1 MRVLVI
7 EDEAE
12 LADGIRRGLEAEGYA
27 VDVADNGIDGLWR
40 AIEHDYGAIVLD
52 LMLPGKNGLQVCTE
66 LRAAGRWT
74 PVLVLTARD
83 GELDETQSLDTGADD
98 FLAKPFSPVV
108 LAARL
113 RALLRRGAGER
124 PTELS
129 AGDLRLDPGSRRVW
143 RGDDELTLTARETSL
158 LEFLLRRKGDAVS
171 KRDVLD
177 NVWDDL
183 FEGDPN
189 IVEVYVRRLRNKI
202 DRPYGRETLTTVRG
216 SGYRLEGDDG

>member
-1 MRVLVI
+1 LVV
-7 EDEAE
+7 EDEVE

-27 VDVADNGIDGLWR
+27 VDVAHDGVDGLWR
-40 AIEHDYGAIVLD
+40 ATEHEYGAIVLD
-52 LMLPGKNGLQVCTE
+52 LMLPGRNGLEVCAE

-83 GELDETQSLDTGADD
+83 GELDEARSLDIGADD

-108 LAARL
+108 LAARI
-113 RALLRRGAGER
+113 RALLRRGAGAR
-124 PTELS
+124 PTELR

-143 RGDDELTLTARETSL
+143 RGDDELSLTSRETSL
-158 LEFLLRRKGDAVS
+158 LEFLLRRKGQAVS
-171 KRDVLD
+171 KLDVLD

-189 IVEVYVRRLRNKI
+189 IVEVYVRRLRNKV
-202 DRPYGRETLTTVRG
+202 DRPYGRETITTVRG
-216 SGYRLEGDDG
+216 TGYRVDDPGA

>member
-1 MRVLVI
+1 MRVLVV
-7 EDEAE
+7 EDEVE

-27 VDVADNGIDGLWR
+27 VDVAHDGIDGLWR
-40 AIEHDYGAIVLD
+40 ATEHEYGAIVLD
-52 LMLPGKNGLQVCTE
+52 LMLPGRNGLEVCAE

-83 GELDETQSLDTGADD
+83 GELDETRSLDTGADD

-113 RALLRRGAGER
+113 RALLRRGAGKR
-124 PTELS
+124 PIELS

-143 RGDDELTLTARETSL
+143 RGDDELSLTSRETSL
-158 LEFLLRRKGDAVS
+158 LEFLLRRKGEAVS

-177 NVWDDL
+177 NVWNDL

-189 IVEVYVRRLRNKI
+189 IVEVYVRRLRNKV
-202 DRPYGRETLTTVRG
+202 DRPYGRDTITTVRG
-216 SGYRLEGDDG
+216 TGYRLDDPGA

>member
-1 MRVLVI
+1 VRVLVV
-7 EDEAE
+7 EDEVE

-27 VDVADNGIDGLWR
+27 VDVAHDGVDGLWR
-40 AIEHDYGAIVLD
+40 ATEHEYGAIVLD
-52 LMLPGKNGLQVCTE
+52 LMLPGRNGLEVCAE

-83 GELDETQSLDTGADD
+83 GELDETRSLDTGADD
-98 FLAKPFSPVV
+98 FRAKPFSPVV
-108 LAARL
+108 LAARI

-124 PTELS
+124 PIELS

-143 RGDDELTLTARETSL
+143 RGDDELSLTSRETSL
-158 LEFLLRRKGDAVS
+158 LEYLLRRRGEAVS

-189 IVEVYVRRLRNKI
+189 IVEVYVRRLRNKV
-202 DRPYGRETLTTVRG
+202 DRPYGRDTITTVRG
-216 SGYRLEGDDG
+216 TGYRLDDPGA